1 MASDYTSRLPL
12 VLAFCC
18 VTLPSLLVAQD
29 PKVSTTPDSVDKD
42 YSAELPRLDPLSPA
56 EALKSL
62 EIAPGFRLE
71 LAAAEPL
78 VADPVAICFD
88 EDLRMFVCE
97 MRGYSENKDDQ
108 VSCIRLLEDTNGDGT
123 FEKSTIYADKLN
135 WPTAIQCWQGG
146 LFVAD
151 APNLLY
157 LKDTNGDGKAD
168 EQKVVLTGFG
178 TSNVQGLVN
187 TFQWSLDNRIYGAI
201 SSSGAELR
209 RPDAPSNSRP
219 ISIRGRDFAYEPA
232 TGAIELISGGAQHG
246 ATTDRWGNRF
256 VCSNSDHIQHTVYED
271 RYLARNPYLA
281 TPSAR
286 RSIAADGPQADV
298 FRLSPVEPW
307 RVIRTRLRANKIV
320 PGVVE
325 GGGRAAGYFTSA
337 TGVTIY
343 DGNAWPEEFQ
353 GLAFI
358 GDVGSNL
365 LHRKT
370 VTASGASFTAERMDD
385 HKEFLASRDT
395 WFRPVQYANAPDGNL
410 YICDMYR
417 ETIEHPQ
424 SIPPVLKKH
433 LDLTSGR
440 DRGRIYRVVHE
451 KSESRPLKKLG
462 GASTSE
468 LVSLIGDAN
477 GWHRETAAR
486 LLVERRDPTTTKHL
500 VALLEQKPRPEGV
513 IRGLYLLQTLG
524 GLTDE
529 LLLKQL
535 VAEHPRVREH
545 AVRLAEA
552 FANKSPAVRTQLL
565 KMTKNDDLRVR
576 FQLAF
581 SLGEVAAE
589 ERVPA
594 LATILAKDGNN
605 PDFRIAAL
613 SSLGDGAGLM
623 LQACATNNSL
633 AGQEATKPLIQSLT
647 AQIGRQQRPEDIPLL
662 VKTLALWSEQKSPLL
677 AVAIQSL
684 AARPESPLGK
694 QIAAATGG
702 QADAW
707 VQELTAKAQNLAL
720 NTEAKTADRV
730 AAVKQLRLAKFAALQ
745 QVAEALLTPANP
757 AELQSAV
764 IATLGS
770 FDQQEVAPLLLSRF
784 DQLTPEVKGRA
795 LDVLISRPAW
805 ALQVLEAIE
814 AKQVAAAD
822 LDATRLKLLSESSD
836 DEIRTRARKLAQ
848 ATTPSDR
855 AEVLAQY
862 KSVLETA
869 GDATRGKEV
878 FNKNCSAC
886 HRLQNV
892 GHEIGPNL
900 AAMKARG
907 PEAILVNVLDPNR
920 EVNPQFLNYLVLT
933 TEGRSLSGMLTAE
946 TATSVTLKR
955 QENATDTVLRVD
967 IDQLKSTGQSLMP
980 VGLEKQVD
988 RQAMT
993 DLLEYLKTLE

>member
-1 MASDYTSRLPL
+1 
-12 VLAFCC
+12 
-18 VTLPSLLVAQD
+18 
-29 PKVSTTPDSVDKD
+29 
-42 YSAELPRLDPLSPA
+42 
-56 EALKSL
+56 
-62 EIAPGFRLE
+62 
-71 LAAAEPL
+71 
-78 VADPVAICFD
+78 
-88 EDLRMFVCE
+88 
-97 MRGYSENKDDQ
+97 
-108 VSCIRLLEDTNGDGT
+108 
-123 FEKSTIYADKLN
+123 
-135 WPTAIQCWQGG
+135 
-146 LFVAD
+146 
-151 APNLLY
+151 
-157 LKDTNGDGKAD
+157 
-168 EQKVVLTGFG
+168 
-178 TSNVQGLVN
+178 
-187 TFQWSLDNRIYGAI
+187 
-201 SSSGAELR
+201 
-209 RPDAPSNSRP
+209 
-219 ISIRGRDFAYEPA
+219 
-232 TGAIELISGGAQHG
+232 
-246 ATTDRWGNRF
+246 
-256 VCSNSDHIQHTVYED
+256 
-271 RYLARNPYLA
+271 
-281 TPSAR
+281 
-286 RSIAADGPQADV
+286 
-298 FRLSPVEPW
+298 
-307 RVIRTRLRANKIV
+307 
-320 PGVVE
+320 
-325 GGGRAAGYFTSA
+325 
-337 TGVTIY
+337 
-343 DGNAWPEEFQ
+343 
-353 GLAFI
+353 
-358 GDVGSNL
+358 
-365 LHRKT
+365 
-370 VTASGASFTAERMDD
+370 
-385 HKEFLASRDT
+385 
-395 WFRPVQYANAPDGNL
+395 
-410 YICDMYR
+410 
-417 ETIEHPQ
+417 
-424 SIPPVLKKH
+424 
-433 LDLTSGR
+433 
-440 DRGRIYRVVHE
+440 
-451 KSESRPLKKLG
+451 
-462 GASTSE
+462 
-468 LVSLIGDAN
+468 
-477 GWHRETAAR
+477 
-486 LLVERRDPTTTKHL
+486 
-500 VALLEQKPRPEGV
+500 
-513 IRGLYLLQTLG
+513 
-524 GLTDE
+524 
-529 LLLKQL
+529 
-535 VAEHPRVREH
+535 
-545 AVRLAEA
+545 
-552 FANKSPAVRTQLL
+552 
-565 KMTKNDDLRVR
+565 
-576 FQLAF
+576 
-581 SLGEVAAE
+581 
-589 ERVPA
+589 
-594 LATILAKDGNN
+594 
-605 PDFRIAAL
+605 
-613 SSLGDGAGLM
+613 M

>member
-29 PKVSTTPDSVDKD
+29 PKVPTTPDSVDKD

-108 VSCIRLLEDTNGDGT
+108 VSCIRLLEDTNGDGL

-135 WPTAIQCWQGG
+135 WPTAIHCWQGG

-157 LKDTNGDGKAD
+157 LKDTNGDGRAD

-187 TFQWSLDNRIYGAI
+187 TFQWSLDNRIYSAI

-209 RPDAPSNSRP
+209 RPDAPANARP

-298 FRLSPVEPW
+298 FRLSPIEPW

-370 VTASGASFTAERMDD
+370 VKANGVSFTAERMDD
-385 HKEFLASRDT
+385 KKEFLASRDT
-395 WFRPVQYANAPDGNL
+395 WFRPVQYANGPDGNL

-451 KSESRPLKKLG
+451 KAESRPLKKLG

-500 VALLEQKPRPEGV
+500 LSLLEQKPRPEGV

-552 FANKSPAVRTQLL
+552 FVNKSPAVRTQLI
-565 KMTKNDDLRVR
+565 KMTSDDDLRVR

-589 ERVPA
+589 QRVPA
-594 LATILAKDGNN
+594 LAAILAKDGNN

-633 AGQEATKPLIQSLT
+633 AGQEATKPLIQTLT

-720 NTEAKTADRV
+720 NPESKTAERV

-770 FDQQEVAPLLLSRF
+770 FDQKEVAPLLLSRF
-784 DQLTPEVKGRA
+784 DQLTPEVKSRA

-836 DEIRTRARKLAQ
+836 DQIRQLTSKLAR
-848 ATTPSDR
+848 TSISSDR

-862 KSVLETA
+862 KSVLEA
-869 GDATRGKEV
+869 VGDATRGKEV
-878 FNKNCSAC
+878 FKKNCSAC

-892 GHEIGPNL
+892 GHELGPNL

>member
-29 PKVSTTPDSVDKD
+29 PKVPTTPDSVDKD

-56 EALKSL
+56 EALKTL

-108 VSCIRLLEDTNGDGT
+108 VSCIRLLEDTNGDGL

-135 WPTAIQCWQGG
+135 WPTAIHCWQGG

-209 RPDAPSNSRP
+209 RPDAPANARP

-281 TPSAR
+281 TPGAR

-298 FRLSPVEPW
+298 FRLSPIEPW

-370 VTASGASFTAERMDD
+370 VKANGVSFTAERMDD
-385 HKEFLASRDT
+385 KKEFLASRDT
-395 WFRPVQYANAPDGNL
+395 WFRPVQYANGPDGNL

-424 SIPPVLKKH
+424 SIPPILKKH

-451 KSESRPLKKLG
+451 KAESRPLKKLG

-486 LLVERRDPTTTKHL
+486 LLVERQDPTTTKHL
-500 VALLEQKPRPEGV
+500 LSLLEQKPRPEGV

-524 GLTDE
+524 GLTNE

-552 FANKSPAVRTQLL
+552 FVNKSPAVRTQLI
-565 KMTKNDDLRVR
+565 KMTSDDDLRVR

-589 ERVPA
+589 QRVPA
-594 LATILAKDGNN
+594 LAAILAKDGNN

-633 AGQEATKPLIQSLT
+633 AGQEATKPLIQTLT

-662 VKTLALWSEQKSPLL
+662 VKTLALWSEQTSPLL

-720 NTEAKTADRV
+720 NPESKTAERV

-770 FDQQEVAPLLLSRF
+770 FDQKEVAPLLLSRF

-836 DEIRTRARKLAQ
+836 DQIRRLTAKLAR
-848 ATTPSDR
+848 TSISSDR

-862 KSVLETA
+862 KSVLEA
-869 GDATRGKEV
+869 VGDATRGKEV
-878 FNKNCSAC
+878 FKKNCSAC

-892 GHEIGPNL
+892 GHELGPNL

>member
-29 PKVSTTPDSVDKD
+29 PKVPTTPDSVDKD

-56 EALKSL
+56 EALKSM

-108 VSCIRLLEDTNGDGT
+108 VSCIRLLEDTNGDGM

-135 WPTAIQCWQGG
+135 WPTAIHCWQGG

-157 LKDTNGDGKAD
+157 LKDTNGDGRAD
-168 EQKVVLTGFG
+168 EQKVILTGFG

-209 RPDAPSNSRP
+209 RPDAPANARP

-298 FRLSPVEPW
+298 FRLSPIEPW

-370 VTASGASFTAERMDD
+370 VKANGASFTAERMDD
-385 HKEFLASRDT
+385 KKEFLASRDT

-417 ETIEHPQ
+417 ETIEHPL

-451 KSESRPLKKLG
+451 KAESRPLKKLG

-468 LVSLIGDAN
+468 LVALIGDAN

-500 VALLEQKPRPEGV
+500 LSLLEQQPRPEGV
-513 IRGLYLLQTLG
+513 IRGLYLLQTFG

-552 FANKSPAVRTQLL
+552 FVAKSPAVRTQFIQ
-565 KMTKNDDLRVR
+565 MTSDDDLRVL

-581 SLGEVAAE
+581 SLGVVAAE

-594 LATILAKDGNN
+594 LAAILAKDGNN
-605 PDFRIAAL
+605 TDIRIAAL

-623 LQACATNNSL
+623 LQTCATNNSL
-633 AGQEATKPLIQSLT
+633 VGQEATKLLVQSLT

-694 QIAAATGG
+694 QIAVATGG

-720 NTEAKTADRV
+720 NVEAKTAERV

-770 FDQQEVAPLLLSRF
+770 FDQNEVAPLLLSRF

-805 ALQVLEAIE
+805 ALQLLEAIA

-836 DEIRTRARKLAQ
+836 DQIRKLTAKLAQ
-848 ATTPSDR
+848 TSIARDR

-869 GDATRGKEV
+869 GDAARGKEV
-878 FNKNCSAC
+878 FKKNCSAC